1 MMNKVLFISPT
12 VYSNPITKDIQKKF
26 QSLSK
31 VCNPTVFAFSEE
43 KFNSVVEGVE
53 TIFNKKNKNRFF
65 NYLKIIFLFFFE
77 IPKIVKDQNIEIVCL
92 QDPITGF
99 FTIFSLKI
107 RKLPVKIVVET
118 HGDFINTIGLEKN
131 LLIPKFYTLIF
142 SYLAKYSIKNADLIR
157 SISDFTEK
165 QALNFGYKG
174 LFVRFPAWINIDNY
188 LNADT
193 KRLYT
198 GTFKIIFVGSV
209 TERKNPKIIIESLE
223 TIDEDISLEIIGQTP
238 NLKYLKELNKLIAS
252 SKHAKSITMTP
263 FIKAEELILKY
274 SSANLFILPSK
285 SEGLGRVIIEAQST
299 ACPVLVSS
307 NTGMTDLIIE
317 NETGYIFEN
326 NNKNDLT
333 KKIQYII
340 DNYESALQI
349 GLNSKDFVKENQ
361 SVANFE
367 FGYKKLIDLVST

>member
-12 VYSNPITKDIQKKF
+12 VYSNPVTKDIQKKF

-193 KRLYT
+193 KRLST

-252 SKHAKSITMTP
+252 SKHAKNITMTP

-361 SVANFE
+361 SVTNFE

>member
-193 KRLYT
+193 KRLST

-317 NETGYIFEN
+317 NETGYTFEN
-326 NNKNDLT
+326 DNKNDLT

>member
-65 NYLKIIFLFFFE
+65 NYLKIIFLFFFK

-193 KRLYT
+193 KRLST

-209 TERKNPKIIIESLE
+209 TERKNSKIIIESLE
-223 TIDEDISLEIIGQTP
+223 TIDDDISLEIIGQTP

-361 SVANFE
+361 SVTNFE

>member
-193 KRLYT
+193 KRLST

-223 TIDEDISLEIIGQTP
+223 TIDENISFEIIGQTP

>member
-193 KRLYT
+193 KRLST
-198 GTFKIIFVGSV
+198 GAFKIIFVGSV

-223 TIDEDISLEIIGQTP
+223 TIDEDISFEIIGQTP

-361 SVANFE
+361 SVTNFE

>member
-1 MMNKVLFISPT
+1 MNKVLFISPT

-142 SYLAKYSIKNADLIR
+142 TYLAKYSIKNADLIR

-165 QALNFGYKG
+165 QALNFGYRG

-193 KRLYT
+193 KRLSSD
-198 GTFKIIFVGSV
+198 TFKIIFVGSV

-238 NLKYLKELNKLIAS
+238 NLKYLKELNKLIAI
-252 SKHAKSITMTP
+252 SKHAKSITMKP

-361 SVANFE
+361 SVTNFE

>member
-131 LLIPKFYTLIF
+131 LLIPKLYTLIF

-193 KRLYT
+193 KRLST

-238 NLKYLKELNKLIAS
+238 NLKYLKELNNLIAS

-361 SVANFE
+361 SVTNFE

>member
-142 SYLAKYSIKNADLIR
+142 SYLAKYSIKNADL
-157 SISDFTEK
+157 
-165 QALNFGYKG
+165 Y
-174 LFVRFPAWINIDNY
+174 
-188 LNADT
+188 
-193 KRLYT
+193 
-198 GTFKIIFVGSV
+198 
-209 TERKNPKIIIESLE
+209 
-223 TIDEDISLEIIGQTP
+223 
-238 NLKYLKELNKLIAS
+238 
-252 SKHAKSITMTP
+252 
-263 FIKAEELILKY
+263 
-274 SSANLFILPSK
+274 
-285 SEGLGRVIIEAQST
+285 VI
-299 ACPVLVSS
+299 
-307 NTGMTDLIIE
+307 
-317 NETGYIFEN
+317 
-326 NNKNDLT
+326 
-333 KKIQYII
+333 
-340 DNYESALQI
+340 
-349 GLNSKDFVKENQ
+349 
-361 SVANFE
+361 
-367 FGYKKLIDLVST
+367 

>member
-65 NYLKIIFLFFFE
+65 NYLKIIFLFFFKT
-77 IPKIVKDQNIEIVCL
+77 PKIVKDQNIDIVCW

-193 KRLYT
+193 KRLST

>member
-12 VYSNPITKDIQKKF
+12 VYSNPITQDIQKKF

-193 KRLYT
+193 KRLST

-223 TIDEDISLEIIGQTP
+223 TIDEDISFEIIGQTP

-361 SVANFE
+361 SVTNFE

>member
-77 IPKIVKDQNIEIVCL
+77 IPKIVKNQNIEIVCL

-193 KRLYT
+193 KRLST

-361 SVANFE
+361 SVTNFE

>member
-165 QALNFGYKG
+165 QALNFGYQG

-193 KRLYT
+193 KRLST

-223 TIDEDISLEIIGQTP
+223 TIDEDISFEIIGQTP

-361 SVANFE
+361 SVTNFE

>member
-193 KRLYT
+193 KRLST

>member
-1 MMNKVLFISPT
+1 MNKVLFISPT
-12 VYSNPITKDIQKKF
+12 VYSNPVTKDIQKKF

-193 KRLYT
+193 KRLST

-223 TIDEDISLEIIGQTP
+223 TIDEDISFEIIGQTP

-252 SKHAKSITMTP
+252 SKHAKNITMTP

-361 SVANFE
+361 SVTNFE

>member
-193 KRLYT
+193 KRLST

-361 SVANFE
+361 SVTNFE
-367 FGYKKLIDLVST
+367 FGYKKLIDIVST

>member
-193 KRLYT
+193 KRLST

-223 TIDEDISLEIIGQTP
+223 TIDEDISLDIIGQTP

-361 SVANFE
+361 SVTNFE

>member
-193 KRLYT
+193 KRLST

-340 DNYESALQI
+340 DNYESALQV

>member
-1 MMNKVLFISPT
+1 MNKVLFISPT

-142 SYLAKYSIKNADLIR
+142 TYLAKYSIKNADLIR

-165 QALNFGYKG
+165 QALNFGYRG

-193 KRLYT
+193 KRLST

-361 SVANFE
+361 SVTNFE

>member
-142 SYLAKYSIKNADLIR
+142 TYLAKYSIKNADLIR

-193 KRLYT
+193 KRLST

-238 NLKYLKELNKLIAS
+238 NLRYLKELNKLIAS

-361 SVANFE
+361 SVTNFE